1 MRERRGRERGGEL
14 EGYGGLLGRTRRA
27 PVLLTEDDGS
37 AEVRWVYRG
46 VNAATDPALAEL
58 ARRGELLRIDRAS
71 GLDLS
76 FVYHDPVA
84 RKFALVLPE
93 GIRHRALEERAALI
107 RSFGEEPE
115 HPVPSYVAEARVVIG
130 LDALERYLVEAPE
143 APESTRVRR
152 HAMMP
157 SEAFDRELP
166 RAPRAPS
173 LDEARSREIALDP
186 FEEMDELSPT
196 AIEGMLREL
205 VAKGEAGVPALLAA
219 LGSESSVVRLAAAIG
234 LSRCPSGEVAV
245 RMIDALIEEPTGV
258 YRHVARLIASL
269 GGVGLAAARA
279 AAEDAREPSEP
290 LVLAFGHLAEAGFDL
305 EIERLTREPDGSL
318 GEIARRGLDAIVDA
332 RDAVA
337 LMAGPPSAQR
347 DPIDRLA
354 ARFETALEN

>member
-93 GIRHRALEERAALI
+93 GIRHRALDERAALI
-107 RSFGEEPE
+107 RSLGEEPE

-130 LDALERYLVEAPE
+130 LDALERYLYEAPE

-157 SEAFDRELP
+157 SDAFDKELP

-173 LDEARSREIALDP
+173 LEEVRSRQSHDP
-186 FEEMDELSPT
+186 FEALDELSPT

-205 VAKGEAGVPALLAA
+205 VAKGDAGVPSLLAA

-234 LSRCPSGEVAV
+234 LSRSPGGEVAV
-245 RMIDALIEEPTGV
+245 RMVDTLIEEPTGV
-258 YRHVARLIASL
+258 ARHIARLVAAL
-269 GGVGLAAARA
+269 GGYGLAAARA
-279 AAEDAREPSEP
+279 AAEDAREPIES
-290 LVLAFGHLAEAGFDL
+290 LILAFGHLAEAGFDL

-318 GEIARRGLDAIVDA
+318 AEIARRGLDAIVDA

-337 LMAGPPSAQR
+337 LMTGPPSVQR

-354 ARFETALEN
+354 ARFEASLEN